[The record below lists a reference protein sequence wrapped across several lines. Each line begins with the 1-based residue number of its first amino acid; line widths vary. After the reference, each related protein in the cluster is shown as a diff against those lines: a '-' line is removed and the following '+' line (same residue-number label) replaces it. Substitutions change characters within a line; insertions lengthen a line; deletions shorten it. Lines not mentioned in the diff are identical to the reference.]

1 MGSRVSQWV
10 SQCQWVSDSFRFGD
24 SYRISELCKLVL
36 FALFYIDLICVF
48 LFAFFYWP
56 DLCSS
61 LPSPSSPCWLS
72 SHSWHGSLTSSQKN
86 VVNIYTWG
94 KDNFLLLI
102 SRKVSQL
109 PPQLWQVRDN
119 NKFSLQSLGT
129 GVGRVCTGFLRTTL
143 EYFKHFFAHT
153 NFAFEHHW
161 KIFWQ
166 FCGPFFPILQKVALK
181 QPAETMIDWAAWK
194 RVWRV
199 LAFRGP
205 AEDSGN
211 PEIQSPRLIGCT
223 LYTTNRA
230 HRWTIKTTFSYV
242 HSQRL
247 GSVSSQ
253 EFQGWSGSC
262 FNMFTR
268 SFPRVCVCDYKC
280 LNCVFSGHNL
290 GLNTEY
296 ISGSETSFASNLFL
310 KHKI

>member
-1 MGSRVSQWV
+1 MG
-10 SQCQWVSDSFRFGD
+10 QWVSDSFRFGD

-143 EYFKHFFAHT
+143 ECFKQFFAHT

-223 LYTTNRA
+223 LYTTKHA
-230 HRWTIKTTFSYV
+230 HCPSVNYENYFLLCF

-247 GSVSSQ
+247 CSVSIVWNVHRTSQ
-253 EFQGWSGSC
+253 VGASLVSTYSSQD
-262 FNMFTR
+262 R
-268 SFPRVCVCDYKC
+268 SQVVCVCDF
-280 LNCVFSGHNL
+280 V
-290 GLNTEY
+290 
-296 ISGSETSFASNLFL
+296 
-310 KHKI
+310 

>member
-1 MGSRVSQWV
+1 MI
-10 SQCQWVSDSFRFGD
+10 VSDLEIAIASPSFA
-24 SYRISELCKLVL
+24 S
-36 FALFYIDLICVF
+36 LFYLPFLYWPDLCFFIC
-48 LFAFFYWP
+48 LFYWP

-143 EYFKHFFAHT
+143 ECFKQFFAHT

-223 LYTTNRA
+223 LYTSNRA
-230 HRWTIKTTFSYV
+230 HRWTIKTTFSYSFTLKDLVQSV
-242 HSQRL
+242 HRTSQVGASL
-247 GSVSSQ
+247 VSTCSQ
-253 EFQGWSGSC
+253 D
-262 FNMFTR
+262 R
-268 SFPRVCVCDYKC
+268 SQVACVCDYKC
-280 LNCVFSGHNL
+280 LNCVFSVCV
-290 GLNTEY
+290 
-296 ISGSETSFASNLFL
+296 
-310 KHKI
+310 